1 MVTGLVRIT
10 LMFCLNKSNVMLFL
24 HNRAAILL
32 NVVAA
37 IPYADFNDVADAMT
51 LAACHS
57 TKISN
62 KDLEALFMSVE
73 MKTVLSQKLSKHHL
87 TEITGVQFARMET
100 LFLLWDEDKSGYL
113 DLNELFLGLR
123 KFQRGVKTDDTVH
136 DALQAIVH
144 FDKDKDQQ
152 LGIEEFS
159 EVLAKFAKAM
169 QIPLNELIDF
179 MVVESAMRDNDE
191 KDRQYVEKIKS
202 RVLKQI
208 RKEQPKT
215 PIFTMLAGALQQ
227 TALSV
232 VCDMAQ
238 EVEPEDE
245 SKNAIRRQFY

>member
-1 MVTGLVRIT
+1 L
-10 LMFCLNKSNVMLFL
+10 FFL
-24 HNRAAILL
+24 HNLAAILS

-37 IPYADFNDVADAMT
+37 SPYADFNDVADAMT

-62 KDLEALFMSVE
+62 KDLEDLFMSVE

-113 DLNELFLGLR
+113 DLNELVLGLR
-123 KFQRGVKTDDTVH
+123 KFQRAMKTDDTVH

-144 FDKDKDQQ
+144 FDKDGDQQ

-159 EVLAKFAKAM
+159 QILAKFAKAM
-169 QIPLNELIDF
+169 QIPLKELIDF
-179 MVVESAMRDNDE
+179 MVVESAMCDNDE
-191 KDRQYVEKIKS
+191 KDRQYLEKIKS

-215 PIFTMLAGALQQ
+215 PIFTLLAGALQQ

-238 EVEPEDE
+238 EVETEEE
-245 SKNAIRRQFY
+245 SRNATKRLYY

>member
-1 MVTGLVRIT
+1 M
-10 LMFCLNKSNVMLFL
+10 
-24 HNRAAILL
+24 L

-51 LAACHS
+51 LAACQS

-62 KDLEALFMSVE
+62 KDLEDLLLSVD
-73 MKTVLSQKLSKHHL
+73 MKTVLSQKLSKHHHSD
-87 TEITGVQFARMET
+87 ITGVQFARMET
-100 LFLLWDEDKSGYL
+100 LFLLWDEDTSGYL
-113 DLNELFLGLR
+113 DLNELVLGLR
-123 KFQRGVKTDDTVH
+123 KFQRAVSIDDTIE

-144 FDKDKDQQ
+144 FDKDQDQK
-152 LGIEEFS
+152 LGIEELS
-159 EVLAKFAKAM
+159 EILAKFAKAM

-215 PIFTMLAGALQQ
+215 PIFAMLAGAIQQ

-232 VCDMAQ
+232 VCDMAE
-238 EVEPEDE
+238 EVDTEE
-245 SKNAIRRQFY
+245 SRNASRNAIKKQFY